1 MKLLCGEPRDTEEHI
16 GLETDAAHDEYLKD
30 HQWAVL
36 ATGRKDGSPQTSMV
50 AYVWDGQDLLMT
62 FRQHS
67 AKRHNMARQPR
78 VSVLVP
84 DGRRALTVYGE
95 AVLLEEDPER
105 VDAYAAILAGFGV
118 SPAPEDLAAQMDT
131 EGRVAARIRP
141 QRLDLHD

>member
-16 GLETDAAHDEYLKD
+16 ELETDAAHDEYLKD

-78 VSVLVP
+78 VSVLGP
-84 DGRRALTVYGE
+84 
-95 AVLLEEDPER
+95 
-105 VDAYAAILAGFGV
+105 
-118 SPAPEDLAAQMDT
+118 
-131 EGRVAARIRP
+131 
-141 QRLDLHD
+141 